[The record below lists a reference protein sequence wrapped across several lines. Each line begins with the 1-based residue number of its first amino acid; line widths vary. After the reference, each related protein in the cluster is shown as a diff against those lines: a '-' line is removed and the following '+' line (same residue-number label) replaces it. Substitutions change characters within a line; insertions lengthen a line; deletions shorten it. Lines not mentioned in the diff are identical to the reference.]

1 MKRILSIAAVISVCL
16 VLVQC
21 EKPESA
27 YKFEVVSANA
37 PCTGFYNLNGDGL
50 TAFNVTDNLEG
61 STYYFD
67 YMKELESPSTILV
80 HVDSIASNVAN
91 SITIY
96 IYENDKTV
104 KKQTF
109 TPVSSATSSG
119 TVYSISGG
127 SSMTSAARIHRQ
139 TDNPAPFTKAPPGAF
154 FTSGKVLQGKSPG
167 AELSAQENDDD
178 RQQACV
184 FRQ

>member
-1 MKRILSIAAVISVCL
+1 MKRIFLIAAAFTASMMLI
-16 VLVQC
+16 QC

-50 TAFNVTDNLEG
+50 VSFDVTDNLEG

-67 YMKELESPSTILV
+67 YMKELDSPSTILV
-80 HVDSIASNVAN
+80 HVDSIASNIAN
-91 SITIY
+91 SITVY

-109 TPVSSATSSG
+109 TPVSSTTSSG
-119 TVYSISGG
+119 TVYSISGEVEYDFG
-127 SSMTSAARIHRQ
+127 SS
-139 TDNPAPFTKAPPGAF
+139 
-154 FTSGKVLQGKSPG
+154 
-167 AELSAQENDDD
+167 E
-178 RQQACV
+178 
-184 FRQ
+184 